1 MKIGTANHFMKDI
14 YGSKIYSS
22 DETRKAPATLVTHCY
37 VPHFHQYGDI
47 TIEKIMKM
55 CTCE

>member
-1 MKIGTANHFMKDI
+1 MGTAIPLMKDI

-47 TIEKIMKM
+47 IIEKIMKM